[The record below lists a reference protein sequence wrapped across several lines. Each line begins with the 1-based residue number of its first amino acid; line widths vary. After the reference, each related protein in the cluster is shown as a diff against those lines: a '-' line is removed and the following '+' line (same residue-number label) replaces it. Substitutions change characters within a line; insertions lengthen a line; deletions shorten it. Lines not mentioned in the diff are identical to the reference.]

1 MPEEKKQETGLQKF
15 NRAITNPKTQE
26 YLTSVLG
33 ERKGS
38 FVNNLTALVANNSTL
53 QACEPYTI
61 MFAAMKATALNM
73 PLDNALGFAYVIP
86 YKDNKRK
93 VTLAQFQIGYKGYKQ
108 LALRTNQF
116 AVIPNA
122 TDVRDGELV
131 KRNRLTG
138 ECVFRFIEDDE
149 QRSNLPII
157 GYCSYFRLL
166 NKAESTFYMTKDEM
180 EAHAKRYSQSYRST
194 NEYVRKMSPWTQDFN
209 SMALK
214 TVLKLNLSKNAPL
227 SIEIIDAIN
236 ADQAVMMKSE
246 TDYEYV
252 DNEESM
258 YDAQKAMEVAETFA
272 DFDEIVNGEEKQ
284 DAEKDDNTTSD
295 K

>member
-1 MPEEKKQETGLQKF
+1 MAEEKKQESGLQKF

-61 MFAAMKATALNM
+61 MFAAMKATALNL

-93 VTLAQFQIGYKGYKQ
+93 ITLAQFQIGYKGYKQ

-122 TDVRDGELV
+122 TDVREGELV
-131 KRNRLTG
+131 ARNRLTG
-138 ECVFRFIEDDE
+138 ECTFRFIEDDE
-149 QRSNLPII
+149 KRSKLPIV

-166 NKAESTFYMTKDEM
+166 NNAESTFYMTKEEM

-194 NEYVRKMSPWTQDFN
+194 NEYVRKMSPWTQDFDN
-209 SMALK
+209 MAMK

-236 ADQAVMMKSE
+236 ADQAVMIKSE
-246 TDYEYV
+246 KDYEYV
-252 DNEESM
+252 DNEETM

-272 DFDEIVNGEEKQ
+272 DFTVDDENVVESEN
-284 DAEKDDNTTSD
+284 
-295 K
+295 

>member
-1 MPEEKKQETGLQKF
+1 MAEEKKQETGLQKF

-122 TDVRDGELV
+122 TDVREGELV

-149 QRSNLPII
+149 QRSKLPII

-236 ADQAVMMKSE
+236 ADQAVMLKSE

-258 YDAQKAMEVAETFA
+258 YDAQKSMEVAETFA
-272 DFDEIVNGEEKQ
+272 DFDEIVNGEEK
-284 DAEKDDNTTSD
+284 DDDNTASE

>member
-1 MPEEKKQETGLQKF
+1 MAEEKKQETGLQKF

-73 PLDNALGFAYVIP
+73 PLDNSLGFAYVIP

-122 TDVRDGELV
+122 TDVREGELV
-131 KRNRLTG
+131 SRSRLTG
-138 ECVFRFIEDDE
+138 ECVFRFIDNDE
-149 QRSNLPII
+149 ERNKLPII

-166 NKAESTFYMTKDEM
+166 NGASSTYYMTKDEM
-180 EAHAKRYSQSYRST
+180 ENHAKRYSQSYRSS

-227 SIEIIDAIN
+227 SIEILDAIN
-236 ADQAVMMKSE
+236 ADQAVMFKSDKE
-246 TDYEYV
+246 YEYV

-258 YDAQKAMEVAETFA
+258 YDAQKAMEVAEQFA
-272 DFDEIVNGEEKQ
+272 DFDEIVNGEES
-284 DAEKDDNTTSD
+284 EKDDNTASD

>member
-1 MPEEKKQETGLQKF
+1 MAEEKKQETGLQKF

-73 PLDNALGFAYVIP
+73 PLDNSLGFAYVIP

-122 TDVRDGELV
+122 TDVREGELV
-131 KRNRLTG
+131 SRSRLTG
-138 ECVFRFIEDDE
+138 ECVFRFIDNDE
-149 QRSNLPII
+149 ERNKLPII

-166 NKAESTFYMTKDEM
+166 NGASSTYYMTKDEM
-180 EAHAKRYSQSYRST
+180 ENHAKRYSQSYRSS

-227 SIEIIDAIN
+227 SIEILDAIN
-236 ADQAVMMKSE
+236 ADQAVMFKSDKE
-246 TDYEYV
+246 YEYV

-258 YDAQKAMEVAETFA
+258 YDAQKAMEVAEQFA
-272 DFDEIVNGEEKQ
+272 DFDEIVNGDENV
-284 DAEKDDNTTSD
+284 KDDNTASD

>member
-1 MPEEKKQETGLQKF
+1 MAEEKKQETGLQKF

-73 PLDNALGFAYVIP
+73 PLDNSLGFAYVIP

-122 TDVRDGELV
+122 TDVREGELAS
-131 KRNRLTG
+131 RSRLTG
-138 ECVFRFIEDDE
+138 ECVFRFIDNDE
-149 QRSNLPII
+149 ERNKLPII

-166 NKAESTFYMTKDEM
+166 NGASSTYYMTKDEM
-180 EAHAKRYSQSYRST
+180 ENHAKRYSQSYRSS

-227 SIEIIDAIN
+227 SIEILDAIN
-236 ADQAVMMKSE
+236 ADQAVMFKSDKE
-246 TDYEYV
+246 YEYV

-258 YDAQKAMEVAETFA
+258 YDAQKAMEVAEQFA
-272 DFDEIVNGEEKQ
+272 DFDEIVNGEENV
-284 DAEKDDNTTSD
+284 KDDNTASD

>member
-1 MPEEKKQETGLQKF
+1 MAEEKKQETGLQKF

-38 FVNNLTALVANNSTL
+38 FVNNLTALVANNTTL

-73 PLDNALGFAYVIP
+73 PLDNSLGFAYVIP

-122 TDVRDGELV
+122 TDVREGELV
-131 KRNRLTG
+131 SRSRLTG

-149 QRSNLPII
+149 QRNKLPII

-166 NKAESTFYMTKDEM
+166 NGASSTYYMTKDEM

-227 SIEIIDAIN
+227 SIEILDAIN
-236 ADQAVMMKSE
+236 ADQAVMLKSE

-272 DFDEIVNGEEKQ
+272 DYDEIVNGS
-284 DAEKDDNTTSD
+284 DKDENDNTASD

>member
-1 MPEEKKQETGLQKF
+1 MANETKQETGLQKF

-53 QACEPYTI
+53 QVCEPYTI
-61 MFAAMKATALNM
+61 MFAAMKATALDL
-73 PLDNALGFAYVIP
+73 PLDNSLGFAYVIP

-93 VTLAQFQIGYKGYKQ
+93 VTVAQFQIGYKGYKQ

-116 AVIPNA
+116 AIIPNA
-122 TDVRDGELV
+122 TDVRQGELIS
-131 KRNRLTG
+131 RSRLTG
-138 ECVFRFIEDDE
+138 ECVFNFIDDDE
-149 QRSNLPII
+149 KRKDLPVI

-166 NKAESTFYMTKDEM
+166 NGASSTFYMSKEEL

-194 NEYVRKMSPWTQDFN
+194 NEYVKKMSPWTQDFGG
-209 SMALK
+209 MALK

-227 SIEIIDAIN
+227 SVELQDAIN
-236 ADQAVMMKSE
+236 ADQAILVKSE
-246 TDYEYV
+246 KDYQYV

-258 YDAQKAMEVAETFA
+258 YDAQKAMEVAEQFA
-272 DFDEIVNGEEKQ
+272 DFDEIVNDEK
-284 DAEKDDNTTSD
+284 ENDDNTASE

>member
-1 MPEEKKQETGLQKF
+1 MAEEKKQETGLQKF

-73 PLDNALGFAYVIP
+73 PLDNSLGFAYVIP

-122 TDVRDGELV
+122 TDVREGELV
-131 KRNRLTG
+131 SRSRLTG
-138 ECVFRFIEDDE
+138 ECVFRFIDNDE
-149 QRSNLPII
+149 ERNKLPII

-166 NKAESTFYMTKDEM
+166 NGASSTYYMTKDEM
-180 EAHAKRYSQSYRST
+180 ESHAKRYSQSYRSS

-227 SIEIIDAIN
+227 SIEILDAIN
-236 ADQAVMMKSE
+236 ADQAVMFKSDKE
-246 TDYEYV
+246 YEYV

-258 YDAQKAMEVAETFA
+258 YDAQKAMEVAEQFA
-272 DFDEIVNGEEKQ
+272 DFDEIVNGEES
-284 DAEKDDNTTSD
+284 EKDDNTASD

>member
-1 MPEEKKQETGLQKF
+1 MAAEKKQETGLQKF

-122 TDVRDGELV
+122 TDVREGELV

-138 ECVFRFIEDDE
+138 ECVFRFIENDE
-149 QRSNLPII
+149 QRSKLPII

-236 ADQAVMMKSE
+236 ADQAVMLKSE

-272 DFDEIVNGEEKQ
+272 DFDEIVNGEEK
-284 DAEKDDNTTSD
+284 DDDNTASE

>member
-1 MPEEKKQETGLQKF
+1 MAEEKKQETGLQKF

-73 PLDNALGFAYVIP
+73 PLDNSLGFAYVIP

-122 TDVRDGELV
+122 TDVREGELV
-131 KRNRLTG
+131 SRSRLTG
-138 ECVFRFIEDDE
+138 ECVFRFIDNDE
-149 QRSNLPII
+149 ERNKLPII

-166 NKAESTFYMTKDEM
+166 NGASSTYYMTKDEM
-180 EAHAKRYSQSYRST
+180 ENHAKRYSQSYRSS

-227 SIEIIDAIN
+227 SIEILDAIN
-236 ADQAVMMKSE
+236 ADQAVMFKSDKE
-246 TDYEYV
+246 YEYV

-258 YDAQKAMEVAETFA
+258 YDAQKAMEVAEQFA
-272 DFDEIVNGEEKQ
+272 DFDEIVNGEENV
-284 DAEKDDNTTSD
+284 KDDNIASD

>member
-1 MPEEKKQETGLQKF
+1 MAEEKKQETGLQKF
-15 NRAITNPKTQE
+15 NRAITNPKTQD

-53 QACEPYTI
+53 QVCDPYTI
-61 MFAAMKATALNM
+61 MFAAMKATALNL

-86 YKDNKRK
+86 YKDNKKK

-116 AVIPNA
+116 AVIPNS
-122 TDVRDGELV
+122 TDVREGELV

-138 ECVFRFIEDDE
+138 ECVFKFIEDDE
-149 QRSNLPII
+149 ERSKLPII

-180 EAHAKRYSQSYRST
+180 ETHAKRYSQSYRSS

-236 ADQAVMMKSE
+236 ADQAVMLKSE
-246 TDYEYV
+246 NDYEYV

-258 YDAQKAMEVAETFA
+258 YDAQKAMEVAEQFA
-272 DFDEIVNGEEKQ
+272 DFDEIVNGQETKE
-284 DAEKDDNTTSD
+284 DTTSE

>member
-1 MPEEKKQETGLQKF
+1 MAEEKKQESGLQKF

-38 FVNNLTALVANNSTL
+38 FVNNLTALVANNTTL

-122 TDVRDGELV
+122 TDVREGELV

-149 QRSNLPII
+149 QRSKLTII

-227 SIEIIDAIN
+227 SIEILDAIN

-246 TDYEYV
+246 KDYEYV
-252 DNEESM
+252 DNEESI

-272 DFDEIVNGEEKQ
+272 DFDEIVNGDENKEEQANK
-284 DAEKDDNTTSD
+284 
-295 K
+295 

>member
-1 MPEEKKQETGLQKF
+1 MAEEKKQETGLQKF
-15 NRAITNPKTQE
+15 NRAITNPKTQD

-53 QACEPYTI
+53 QVCDPYTI
-61 MFAAMKATALNM
+61 MFAAMKATALNL

-86 YKDNKRK
+86 YKDNKKK

-116 AVIPNA
+116 AVIPNS
-122 TDVRDGELV
+122 TEVREGELV

-138 ECVFRFIEDDE
+138 ECVFKFIEDDE
-149 QRSNLPII
+149 ERSKLPII

-180 EAHAKRYSQSYRST
+180 EAHAKRYSQSYRSS

-236 ADQAVMMKSE
+236 ADQAVMLKSE
-246 TDYEYV
+246 NDYEYV

-258 YDAQKAMEVAETFA
+258 YDAQKAMEVAEQFA
-272 DFDEIVNGEEKQ
+272 DFDEIVNGQETKE
-284 DAEKDDNTTSD
+284 DTTSE

>member
-1 MPEEKKQETGLQKF
+1 MAEEKKQETGLQKF

-38 FVNNLTALVANNSTL
+38 FVNNLTALVANNTTL

-73 PLDNALGFAYVIP
+73 PLDNSLGFAYVIP

-122 TDVRDGELV
+122 TDIREGELLS
-131 KRNRLTG
+131 RSRLTG
-138 ECVFRFIEDDE
+138 ECVFKFIEDDE
-149 QRSNLPII
+149 KRNTLPVI

-166 NKAESTFYMTKDEM
+166 NGASSTYYMTKDEM

-194 NEYVRKMSPWTQDFN
+194 NDYVRKMSPWTQDFN

-227 SIEIIDAIN
+227 SIEILDAIN

-272 DFDEIVNGEEKQ
+272 DFDEIVNDEKN
-284 DAEKDDNTTSD
+284 DESEN
-295 K
+295 

>member
-1 MPEEKKQETGLQKF
+1 MAEEKKQETGLQKF
-15 NRAITNPKTQE
+15 NRAITNPKTQD

-53 QACEPYTI
+53 QVCDPYTI
-61 MFAAMKATALNM
+61 MFAAMKATALNL

-86 YKDNKRK
+86 YKDNKKK

-116 AVIPNA
+116 AVIPNS
-122 TDVRDGELV
+122 TDVREGELV

-138 ECVFRFIEDDE
+138 ECVFKFIEDDE
-149 QRSNLPII
+149 ERSKLPII

-180 EAHAKRYSQSYRST
+180 ETHAKRYSQSYRSS

-236 ADQAVMMKSE
+236 ADQAVMLKSE
-246 TDYEYV
+246 NDYEYV

-258 YDAQKAMEVAETFA
+258 YDAQKAMEVAEQFA
-272 DFDEIVNGEEKQ
+272 DFDEIVNGQETKEE
-284 DAEKDDNTTSD
+284 TTSE

>member
-1 MPEEKKQETGLQKF
+1 MAEEKKQETGLQKF

-73 PLDNALGFAYVIP
+73 PLDNSLGFAYVIP

-122 TDVRDGELV
+122 TDVREGELV
-131 KRNRLTG
+131 SRSRLTG
-138 ECVFRFIEDDE
+138 ECVFRFIDNDE
-149 QRSNLPII
+149 ERNKLPII

-166 NKAESTFYMTKDEM
+166 NGASSTYYMTKEEM
-180 EAHAKRYSQSYRST
+180 ENHAKRYSQSFRSS
-194 NEYVRKMSPWTQDFN
+194 NEYVRKMSP
-209 SMALK
+209 
-214 TVLKLNLSKNAPL
+214 
-227 SIEIIDAIN
+227 
-236 ADQAVMMKSE
+236 
-246 TDYEYV
+246 
-252 DNEESM
+252 
-258 YDAQKAMEVAETFA
+258 
-272 DFDEIVNGEEKQ
+272 
-284 DAEKDDNTTSD
+284 
-295 K
+295 